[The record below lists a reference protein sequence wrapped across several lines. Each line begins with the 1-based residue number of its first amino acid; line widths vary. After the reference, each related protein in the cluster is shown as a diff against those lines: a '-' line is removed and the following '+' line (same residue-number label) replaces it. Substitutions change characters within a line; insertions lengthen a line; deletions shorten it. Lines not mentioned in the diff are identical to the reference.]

1 MLEVRLPLLGV
12 VAADVGVA
20 DEQHPLPGLV
30 DAGEVV
36 VVDVEDIV
44 DKLETLY
51 TSARL

>member
-12 VAADVGVA
+12 VATDVGVA
-20 DEQHPLPGLV
+20 DEQHSLPGLV